1 MNSASQALQ
10 SQAAILDAAERT
22 FAEFGFDGAS
32 LRQIVKSAKAN
43 LATVYYHFHS
53 KEGLLEAVY
62 RRAFGPV
69 HAEHLRDLERLR
81 REANGHPVPLEK
93 LLQAMLLPPLR
104 LAACPV
110 KGATIMQLI
119 GRAVT
124 DPNPQRQEL
133 WRRQHQEARDA
144 YLAAIHQSAP
154 QLSNED
160 LWWRFEFVW
169 GAFVFVFC
177 NHSRIETSTGGACR
191 PSGIEALLPQLVA
204 GFSAGVQAP
213 SVSRSA
219 IPSAS

>member
-1 MNSASQALQ
+1 MTSAAHALQ
-10 SQAAILDAAERT
+10 SQTAILDAAEQT
-22 FAEFGFDGAS
+22 FADFGFDGAS

-62 RRAFGPV
+62 RRVFGPV
-69 HAEHLRDLERLR
+69 HAEHLKDLQRLNK
-81 REANGHPVPLEK
+81 EARGRPVPLEK
-93 LLQAMLLPPLR
+93 LLRAMLLPPLR

-110 KGATIMQLI
+110 KGDTIMRLI

-133 WRRQHQEARDA
+133 WRRQHQEAREA
-144 YLAAIHQSAP
+144 YLAAIHRSAP
-154 QLSNED
+154 HLAKED

-177 NHSRIETSTGGACR
+177 NHTRIETSTGGACR
-191 PSGIEALLPQLVA
+191 PSDIEALLPQLIAV
-204 GFSAGVQAP
+204 FSAGFQAP
-213 SVSRSA
+213 PVLPARSL
-219 IPSAS
+219 SS